1 MQLSGPT
8 AMPRGQVNDPGSLP
22 RPPNW
27 NNCCLFRK
35 YNVLGEV
42 PTPDIPAAVGEVG
55 ELSPFFESSSD
66 EAISLACRIGK
77 PRLNR
82 RVVLDAVED
91 GVELLAND
99 VPASRESFEVLFP
112 YLFFRYLAHEL
123 RASPSCLLLV
133 TLAGEVSRDFK
144 TCDDRLLLSSDGP
157 VEYGATLL
165 YL

>member
-1 MQLSGPT
+1 
-8 AMPRGQVNDPGSLP
+8 MPRGQVNDPGSLP

-27 NNCCLFRK
+27 NNCCLLRK

-42 PTPDIPAAVGEVG
+42 PTPAIPAATVGEVG

-66 EAISLACRIGK
+66 EAISLACRNGR
-77 PRLNR
+77 PRLKR
-82 RVVLDAVED
+82 RVVLDDVED
-91 GVELLAND
+91 GIGLLEND
-99 VPASRESFEVLFP
+99 VPASRESFDVLFP

-123 RASPSCLLLV
+123 NASPSCLLLI

-144 TCDDRLLLSSDGP
+144 TCDDRLLLSSEGP
-157 VEYGATLL
+157 VEYGVTLL